1 MRASILSICFA
12 VVTIST
18 ISTAFAEVSSDQREA
33 CMPDV
38 FRLCSKHIPNA
49 GAITACLRQ
58 EKARLS
64 PACRSVFN
72 GKSKSVARAG
82 E

>member
-1 MRASILSICFA
+1 MRTSLLSVCFA
-12 VVTIST
+12 VMTITTATS
-18 ISTAFAEVSSDQREA
+18 AFAEVSSDQREA

-38 FRLCSKHIPNA
+38 LRLCSKYIPNA
-49 GAITACLRQ
+49 GAITTCLRQ

-82 E
+82 D